1 MEGAMIKPWHGD
13 SHFVKDY
20 QKLDKDQ
27 GYNMT
32 DQRYRENLNRLEKP
46 YEDASHLI
54 LGIQ

>member
-1 MEGAMIKPWHGD
+1 MIKPWHGD

-46 YEDASHLI
+46 YEDASHFI

>member
-1 MEGAMIKPWHGD
+1 MIKPWHGD

-32 DQRYRENLNRLEKP
+32 DQRYRENLNRLDKP